1 MEPSDRLGTRMNNTN
16 TEQAGTGERN
26 SASLF
31 AGVTGSVSEGQT
43 WIVEYLCALRPWL
56 RKATWEDMCAKM
68 RDHAPDIYELLSAR
82 GKTPN
87 DQANGHA

>member
-1 MEPSDRLGTRMNNTN
+1 MNKNEPI
-16 TEQAGTGERN
+16 EPERPAV
-26 SASLF
+26 SGA
-31 AGVTGSVSEGQT
+31 VTGSVSEGQS

-68 RDHAPDIYELLSAR
+68 RSHAPDIYQLLSER

-87 DQANGHA
+87 AAISDVPRETTNEGEK

>member
-1 MEPSDRLGTRMNNTN
+1 MTTENDNNTQ
-16 TEQAGTGERN
+16 EASS
-26 SASLF
+26 SA
-31 AGVTGSVSEGQT
+31 AHGSVSEGQA

-68 RDHAPDIYELLSAR
+68 RDHAPDIYALLSAR

-87 DQANGHA
+87 AESSNSRP

>member
-1 MEPSDRLGTRMNNTN
+1 MTKPMDNRIKCSVCQQWREF
-16 TEQAGTGERN
+16 GEVHDC
-26 SASLF
+26 SIETA
-31 AGVTGSVSEGQT
+31 EGQA

-68 RDHAPDIYELLSAR
+68 RDHAPDIYALLSAR

-87 DQANGHA
+87 GEHSNTPEPRQ

>member
-1 MEPSDRLGTRMNNTN
+1 MNKNEPIEPDRP
-16 TEQAGTGERN
+16 AVS
-26 SASLF
+26 SA
-31 AGVTGSVSEGQT
+31 VTGSVSEGQS

-68 RDHAPDIYELLSAR
+68 RSHAPDIYRLLSER

-87 DQANGHA
+87 GVSATACSHIENKNE